1 MAEKNVKLPVLQLP
15 EFEPNIRRQ
24 DQNYDIFDTFRRK
37 WVRLTPE
44 EWVRQS
50 FLNYL
55 TEHLGYPKGRIG
67 VEAAVRYGTL
77 SRRADAVVYDTSG
90 SPLVIVECKSVEV
103 NITEDVFYQACM
115 YNKQLRARWF
125 FLTNGLNHVA
135 ADISGEKVIF
145 TEQIPVY
152 VELK

>member
-1 MAEKNVKLPVLQLP
+1 MAEKNVNLPVLQLP

-24 DQNYDIFDTFRRK
+24 NQGYDIFDTFRRQ
-37 WVRLTPE
+37 WVKLTPE

-55 TEHLGYPKGRIG
+55 TVHLGYPKGRIG
-67 VEAAVRYGTL
+67 VETAVKYDNL
-77 SRRADAVVYDTSG
+77 SRRADVIVYNDAG
-90 SPLVIVECKSVEV
+90 KPLVIVECKSADVH
-103 NITEDVFYQACM
+103 ITEDVFYQACM

-125 FLTNGLNHVA
+125 FLTNGLHHVA

-145 TEQIPVY
+145 TEQIPAY
-152 VELK
+152 AEL